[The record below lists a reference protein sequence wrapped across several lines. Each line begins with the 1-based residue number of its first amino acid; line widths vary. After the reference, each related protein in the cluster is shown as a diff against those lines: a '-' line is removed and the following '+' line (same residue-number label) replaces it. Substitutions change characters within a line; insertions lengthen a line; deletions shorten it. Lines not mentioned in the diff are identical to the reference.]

1 MKIIDL
7 LNKIANGEIKEI
19 SKFIYKGDLYE
30 QESNFEEFG
39 NRKGYVCRRENGITL
54 TTLDTLFD
62 IHKLNDEVE
71 IIEESKKVEI
81 PKHIP
86 NDVIQYLNRAICPE
100 NVKCIAHK
108 VNEIINY
115 LQYRE
120 KKEEQES

>member
-86 NDVIQYLNRAICPE
+86 NDVIQYLNRAIYPE

-120 KKEEQES
+120 K

>member
-86 NDVIQYLNRAICPE
+86 NDVIQYLDRAICPE

-115 LQYRE
+115 LQHKE
-120 KKEEQES
+120 KQED